1 MFPPGIR
8 FIVQTLPWLLIYPL
22 ALSLTFY
29 VVTTLVDLDISLPRW
44 AQVLILVISPFAT
57 LPLQNIWSSLRKR
70 REAHALDAVPTPVI
84 NGVLP
89 GNFDVIWKL
98 ANNKIGYPSE

>member
-8 FIVQTLPWLLIYPL
+8 FIIQTLPWLLFYPL

-29 VVTTLVDLDISLPRW
+29 VVTTLIDLDISLPRGP
-44 AQVLILVISPFAT
+44 QILVLVLSPFAT
-57 LPLQNIWSSLRKR
+57 LPLQNAWSSLRKR
-70 REAHALDAVPTPVI
+70 REARALGAVPTPVI